1 MISILRAV
9 SLVAGLSRKNTE
21 RVSADISEA
30 KNLKPVGFG
39 AAVCVCVHL
48 YITIGKGGW
57 IIREEGKKR
66 KMTIWLSKQVSFS
79 HCLPSHNPAFIS

>member
-1 MISILRAV
+1 MLWGEPLKEDMISILRAV

-39 AAVCVCVHL
+39 AAVCVC
-48 YITIGKGGW
+48 
-57 IIREEGKKR
+57 
-66 KMTIWLSKQVSFS
+66 
-79 HCLPSHNPAFIS
+79 ISSLE